1 MKVQV
6 IPCDLCVYQLMSKV
20 LCLDPSQVFLDIL
33 RAGLEDEVSEV
44 ICTKSPDEALMRVSE
59 DKDIRVVTVS
69 HVLGGDNNRELIKKI
84 RRIDKHNTLPV
95 YLITCSDNAKVSRD
109 AFMQGATDI
118 FRKDKIEEAIN
129 TIKLSIRRGDQ
140 TLIGRVL
147 VLEDSP
153 MVGMVVKRILNN
165 MGLKVDL
172 HTTVDGAWN
181 AFLDNYY
188 QCVYTDLLLEGSD
201 TGITFIRLVRGIKD
215 EKKQSIPI
223 LVATAFD
230 QRSRQMEVFN
240 LGVDEY
246 IVKPIHDCELI
257 PRISNLIT
265 RKQMLDEL
273 SYREKL
279 LEKMVVYD
287 PISGLY
293 NRNGINENAS
303 RLFKGFRRN
312 EAIFTLMVID
322 LDGFKEFND
331 LYGHVAGD
339 EAIAAVG
346 QALKH
351 ILRDVDIAGR
361 WGGDEFVVMLDNCE
375 VEASVAVANRIFSEI
390 NHLYQG
396 EMTISASVGLSQSNP
411 EDGGFEDVFSRADK
425 AMYEIKSA
433 GQGGVLVYR
442 ERVV

>member
-1 MKVQV
+1 
-6 IPCDLCVYQLMSKV
+6 MSKV
-20 LCLDPSQVFLDIL
+20 LCLDPSHVFLEIL

-44 ICTKSPDEALMRVSE
+44 ICTKSPDEALSLVSE
-59 DKDIRVVTVS
+59 DRDIKVITVS
-69 HVLGGDNNRELIKKI
+69 HVLDGDNNREFIKQI
-84 RRIDKHNTLPV
+84 RLMDKYNTLPI
-95 YLITCSDNAKVSRD
+95 YLITCSDDARVSRD

-118 FRKDKIEEAIN
+118 FRKDKIEDAIN
-129 TIKLSIRRGDQ
+129 TIKLSIRRSSQ
-140 TLIGRVL
+140 TLSGRVL

-153 MVGMVVKRILNN
+153 TVGMIVKKILNN
-165 MGLKVDL
+165 LGLKVDL
-172 HTTVDGAWN
+172 FTTVDTAWN

-188 QCVYTDLLLEGSD
+188 QCVYTDLLLEGTD

-215 EKKQSIPI
+215 LKKQSIPI

-246 IVKPIHDCELI
+246 IVKPIHDCELV

-303 RLFKGFRRN
+303 RLFKCFRRH
-312 EAIFTLMVID
+312 ESIFTLMVID

-331 LYGHVAGD
+331 LYGHAAGD

-361 WGGDEFVVMLDNCE
+361 WGGDEFVVMLDNCI
-375 VEASVAVANRIFSEI
+375 VEASVAVANRIFTEI
-390 NHLYQG
+390 NHLYLG
-396 EMTISASVGLSQSNP
+396 DMKISASLGLSQSVP
-411 EDGGFEDVFSRADK
+411 EDCGFEDVFSRADK
-425 AMYEIKSA
+425 AMYNIKA
-433 GQGGVLVYR
+433 EGKGGVLVYR
-442 ERVV
+442 ECVV